1 MFGIGPEQR
10 WQLLVIQESEKHV
23 FDSEDSLEFLN

>member
-10 WQLLVIQESEKHV
+10 WQLLVIQESEKHMYLILKIHLR
-23 FDSEDSLEFLN
+23 F